1 MLKLIKKAVLGAL
14 VLQVSDMTLRLKESV
29 RKNIIKVTGITEA
42 QLRKKEDDR
51 QPTFRM
57 NKEGKL
63 EFAFMIEL
71 PKWGLTMFEPEEYEE
86 VE

>member
-1 MLKLIKKAVLGAL
+1 
-14 VLQVSDMTLRLKESV
+14 MTLRLKESV
-29 RKNIIKVTGITEA
+29 RKEVIEKTGITEA

-51 QPTFRM
+51 QPSFRM

-63 EFAFMIEL
+63 EFVFMIEL
-71 PKWGLTMFEPEEYEE
+71 PKWGLTMFEPEEYKE

>member
-1 MLKLIKKAVLGAL
+1 MAL
-14 VLQVSDMTLRLKESV
+14 VLRVSDMTLRLKEV
-29 RKNIIKVTGITEA
+29 TRKEVIKQTGITEA

-51 QPTFRM
+51 EPTFRM

-63 EFAFMIEL
+63 EFIFMIEL
-71 PKWGLTMFEPEEYEE
+71 PQCGLTMFEPEEYEE